1 MVNTLTDGLA
11 VGSTWR
17 LRPMS
22 GAMEIDS
29 RLSERLTLWDG
40 LFAVT
45 PPDTDTVDEVALL
58 GFVAE
63 ATGLVGAG
71 RT

>member
-1 MVNTLTDGLA
+1 
-11 VGSTWR
+11 
-17 LRPMS
+17 MS
-22 GAMEIDS
+22 GAIEIDS

-45 PPDTDTVDEVALL
+45 PPDTDTVDEVTLL
-58 GFVAE
+58 GFVTE
-63 ATGLVGAG
+63 TTGLVGAG